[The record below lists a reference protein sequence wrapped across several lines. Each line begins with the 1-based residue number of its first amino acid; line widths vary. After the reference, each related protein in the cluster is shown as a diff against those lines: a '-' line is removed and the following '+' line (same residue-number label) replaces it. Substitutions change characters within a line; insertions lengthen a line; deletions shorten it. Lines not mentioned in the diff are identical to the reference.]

1 MTWEKVLTLGRGA
14 PAPARLDPPAPRT
27 KLPPSVPSVVGAA
40 GPARARSG
48 LVGAIAAAGIVA
60 LKLLKGAK
68 AAKFLLFGATLWSI
82 ALVRPLPFAAALI
95 YAIFVHETG
104 HLLAMKRRGLKTSGI
119 WLLPFLGAVA
129 VAKQPFRSHGE
140 TYFVAIA
147 RPVFGLSPSFR
158 CSRRRGSC
166 GGTTPTPRRG
176 SAMPRP
182 RRSSTSSTCC
192 RSGSSMAAGSSR
204 ASRLSLSPRLGIV
217 VVPPVVSSCARPFS
231 PRSAAAPRRAPPAV
245 DLRASQIA

>member
-1 MTWEKVLTLGRGA
+1 MTSPLLDPDDAPREPMTWEKVLTLGRGSA
-14 PAPARLDPPAPRT
+14 APARLDPPAPRT
-27 KLPPSVPSVVGAA
+27 ERPPSVPSVVGAA
-40 GPARARSG
+40 GPARARSA
-48 LVGAIAAAGIVA
+48 LVGVIAAAGIVA

-119 WLLPFLGAVA
+119 WFLPFLGAVA

-147 RPVFGLSPSFR
+147 GPVFGLF
-158 CSRRRGSC
+158 
-166 GGTTPTPRRG
+166 
-176 SAMPRP
+176 
-182 RRSSTSSTCC
+182 
-192 RSGSSMAAGSSR
+192 
-204 ASRLSLSPRLGIV
+204 SL
-217 VVPPVVSSCARPFS
+217 VPLF
-231 PRSAAAPRRAPPAV
+231 AAPWLLWRHDAR
-245 DLRASQIA
+245 LIAYTS